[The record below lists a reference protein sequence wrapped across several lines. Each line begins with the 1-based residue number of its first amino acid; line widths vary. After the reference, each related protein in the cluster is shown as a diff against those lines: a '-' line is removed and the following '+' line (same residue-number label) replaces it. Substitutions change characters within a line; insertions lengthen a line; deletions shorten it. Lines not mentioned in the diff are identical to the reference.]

1 MKTLILYATKY
12 GATKEIAEKIAT
24 LVEGSQIYNVKEKN
38 IPHLEPYDCIFLGSS
53 VYAGSIRKE
62 MKEYITLNKNM
73 LKDKKLALF
82 LSGMGTESSEK
93 VFKDNFPAEL
103 LETAISKEILGGIFD
118 PQKANKLE
126 KTIFKLVA
134 KQGDYKSTINQDKI
148 KAFVKSV

>member
-12 GATKEIAEKIAT
+12 GATKEIAKKMAT
-24 LVEGSQIYNVKEKN
+24 LMEGAQIYNVKEKN
-38 IPHLEPYDCIFLGSS
+38 IPNLDFFDCVLIGSS
-53 VYAGSIRKE
+53 IYAGSIRKE
-62 MKEYITLNKNM
+62 MKEYMALNKNI
-73 LKDKKLALF
+73 LKDKKLGLF
-82 LSGMGTESSEK
+82 LSGMGAESSDK

-134 KQGDYKSTINQDKI
+134 KQGEYISTINQDKI
-148 KAFVKSV
+148 KAFVESV